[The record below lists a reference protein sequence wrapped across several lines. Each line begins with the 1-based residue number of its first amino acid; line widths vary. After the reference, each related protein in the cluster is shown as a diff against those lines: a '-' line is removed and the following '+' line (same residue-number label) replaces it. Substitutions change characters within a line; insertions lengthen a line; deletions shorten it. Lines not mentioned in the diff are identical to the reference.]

1 MADEDGNRAKRAAE
15 SGGDTPGGRPKRFV
29 TPDWDDW
36 DGASGPSPDNEPTE
50 APSVRGGRFA
60 ATDDEQEEPS
70 SQGRGRYS
78 WADEASAAAE
88 QPESVPPDQPD
99 QPDADHAETEPP
111 QQGTRAWRPIAVDP
125 APGASR
131 AAQNAPLGEKRRRE
145 APALPTNPQPTSPSE
160 RREALIARE
169 RAGRPVAPGSLPE
182 DDWTDVPLPASA
194 VPPPAPGHPPT
205 PIAVQEGD
213 APVAHG
219 SYTRPADEPDED
231 TLWLRRR
238 PSSRAAEGST
248 ASERT
253 PPSGPG
259 SGSEPTSPT
268 RDSTATEPTAS
279 QGPESA
285 TPPPA
290 EEPGSEQSGAK
301 PPAAAVPTAAVPT
314 VAVPTVAVPTVE
326 VTETGVPG
334 PRSGRTSR
342 LLRNRGLVLGVSAL
356 LVVVVIVVGYLVV
369 ANRVKP
375 SAAASS
381 QTTAALVERLVTP
394 GQLSGVGAGGWTE
407 QKTESTLTQDSPSPL
422 CYVTSPDMPT
432 PGAQAQRKLTASS
445 ATVLHRI
452 AGYASSAEAGQAY
465 AQRLIQLG
473 QCSNIPAYL
482 MSGATVSW
490 LGDAAAGVQAVVQ
503 DTTPQYHTLVVVRT
517 GSAILSYDVAQSGS
531 AVPYENVLAVA
542 AQTVTSICS
551 SVGGACSASPAP
563 TPGVPPATAQPGWLA
578 VSDLPRV
585 TPGMGRWNAT
595 PPKSSVTST
604 GSACENLT
612 LATAAGPTQRRQRT
626 YLLTE
631 DTKVPKDFGLDEVIL
646 DFDTPDAAAAFAS
659 QLKSSIADCPT
670 RTATAKLGN
679 TADITAKG
687 ATGQAVTGFWRTVT
701 QSTSPTTSFI
711 FRVGVG
717 TAGTRVVYLLATP
730 STTFDFTDADWA
742 AITVR
747 AGQRATQG
755 G

>member
-1 MADEDGNRAKRAAE
+1 MADEDDTRAKRAAD

-36 DGASGPSPDNEPTE
+36 DGTSGSSPDDEPTE

-60 ATDDEQEEPS
+60 ATDEEQDEPAPE
-70 SQGRGRYS
+70 GRGRYS
-78 WADEASAAAE
+78 WADEAPAAAE
-88 QPESVPPDQPD
+88 EPGAVQSDG
-99 QPDADHAETEPP
+99 PDADDAEAQPP
-111 QQGTRAWRPIAVDP
+111 QQHGTRAWRPIPMDP
-125 APGASR
+125 APEASR
-131 AAQNAPLGEKRRRE
+131 AAQTAPLGEKRRRE

-169 RAGRPVAPGSLPE
+169 RAGRSGAPGSLPG
-182 DDWTDVPLPASA
+182 DDWTDAPLPASA
-194 VPPPAPGHPPT
+194 VPPPAPGQAPT
-205 PIAVQEGD
+205 PIALQEGD
-213 APVAHG
+213 APVAHRA
-219 SYTRPADEPDED
+219 YTRPADEPDED

-238 PSSRAAEGST
+238 PSSRAAEGSA

-259 SGSEPTSPT
+259 SGSEPTPPT
-268 RDSTATEPTAS
+268 SGTSGTEPTGTAPTAGEGTAS
-279 QGPESA
+279 VR
-285 TPPPA
+285 PPRT
-290 EEPGSEQSGAK
+290 EEPGAEQGA
-301 PPAAAVPTAAVPT
+301 PTSPGPTSPAVAAPTIEATDAAAPRQ
-314 VAVPTVAVPTVE
+314 
-326 VTETGVPG
+326 
-334 PRSGRTSR
+334 RSGGGAT

-369 ANRVKP
+369 ANRAKP

-394 GQLSGVGAGGWTE
+394 GQLSEVGAGGWTE
-407 QKTESTLTQDSPSPL
+407 QKTESTLTQDSPAPL

-432 PGAQAQRKLTASS
+432 PGAQAQRKLTASGAS
-445 ATVLHRI
+445 VLHRI
-452 AGYASSAEAGQAY
+452 AGYASSAEADQAY

-473 QCSNIPAYL
+473 QCSNIPAFL
-482 MSGATVSW
+482 TSGATVTS

-531 AVPYENVLAVA
+531 AVPYEKVVAVA

-551 SVGGACSASPAP
+551 SVGGGCSASPAV
-563 TPGVPPATAQPGWLA
+563 TAGIPPATAQPGWLA

-631 DTKVPKDFGLDEVIL
+631 DTKVPKDFGLDEVLL
-646 DFDTPDAAAAFAS
+646 DFSTPDAAGAFAS

-687 ATGQAVTGFWRTVT
+687 TTGQAVTGFWRTVT

-711 FRVGVG
+711 FRVGVA
-717 TAGTRVVYLLATP
+717 TVGTRVVYLLATP
-730 STTFDFTDADWA
+730 SPTFDFTDADWA
-742 AITVR
+742 AITTR